1 MSLLI
6 AIASAVA
13 GFGVGRYYGRS
24 QTPVKEE
31 TPKKEDK

>member
-13 GFGVGRYYGRS
+13 GFGVGRYYGRL
-24 QTPVKEE
+24 QTPVKQDN
-31 TPKKEDK
+31 PKKEDK